1 MKKLINEYKKYEK
14 IFKKLNPNIK
24 VYFVLI
30 PKSFIASD
38 KYAHR

>member
-14 IFKKLNPNIK
+14 IFKKLNTNIK

-30 PKSFIASD
+30 SKSFSASD